1 MIRFAAIVLAAGR
14 ASRMGE
20 NKLVAELG
28 GKAIV
33 RRAAEAAVASKASP
47 VIVVTGH
54 ERERVE
60 AALSGLGVVIVHN
73 PRYAD
78 GMSTSLKAGLAA
90 LPPNVEAVAILLG
103 DMPEVE
109 GTLVDKLAAAID
121 PAGKKLIAIP
131 VREGRQGNPVVWA
144 RALFPELAKIEG
156 DHGAKSL
163 IAARRAVVAEVPADA
178 GAFSDVDTPEALA
191 ALRARQKGV

>member
-1 MIRFAAIVLAAGR
+1 MRFAAIVLAAGR
-14 ASRMGE
+14 AARMGE
-20 NKLVAELG
+20 NKLVAEIG

-60 AALSGLGVVIVHN
+60 AALAGLGVVVIHN
-73 PRYAD
+73 ASYAD

-90 LPPNVEAVAILLG
+90 LPPEIEAVAILLG
-103 DMPEVE
+103 DMPEVD
-109 GTLVDKLAAAID
+109 GGLIDKLATALD
-121 PAGKKLIAIP
+121 PAAGKLIAIP
-131 VREGRQGNPVVWA
+131 AREGRQGNPVVWA
-144 RALFPELAKIEG
+144 RALFNELATVEG

-163 IAARRAVVAEVPADA
+163 ITAHRGAVAEVPAGA
-178 GAFSDVDTPEALA
+178 GAFTDVDTSDALA
-191 ALRARQKGV
+191 ALRRRHSGQ

>member
-1 MIRFAAIVLAAGR
+1 MRFAAIVLAAGR

-20 NKLVAELG
+20 NKLVADLA

-60 AALSGLGVVIVHN
+60 AKLAGLGVVVVHN
-73 PRYAD
+73 PQYAE
-78 GMSTSLKAGLAA
+78 GMSTSLKAGLAS
-90 LPPNVEAVAILLG
+90 LPPGVEAVAILLG

-109 GTLVDKLAAAID
+109 GGLIDRLVAALEG
-121 PAGKKLIAIP
+121 GKQIAIP
-131 VREGRQGNPVVWA
+131 VRDGRQGNPVVLA
-144 RALFPELAKIEG
+144 RPLFAELGEITG
-156 DHGAKSL
+156 DHGAKSV
-163 IAARRAVVAEVPADA
+163 IAAHRALVAQVPADSR
-178 GAFSDVDTPEALA
+178 AFTDVDTPDALA
-191 ALRARQKGV
+191 ALRARQKGM

>member
-1 MIRFAAIVLAAGR
+1 MRFAAIVLAAGR

-20 NKLVAELG
+20 NKLVAEVG

-60 AALSGLGVVIVHN
+60 AKLAGLGVVIVHN

-90 LPPNVEAVAILLG
+90 LPPNVEAAAILLG
-103 DMPEVE
+103 DMPEVDGALVGKLVTALE
-109 GTLVDKLAAAID
+109 G
-121 PAGKKLIAIP
+121 GKKIAIP
-131 VREGRQGNPVVWA
+131 VRDGRQGNPVVWA
-144 RALFPELAKIEG
+144 RALFPALAKLEG
-156 DHGAKSL
+156 DHGAKAL
-163 IAARRAVVAEVPADA
+163 IAAHRAAVAEIPAGA
-178 GAFSDVDTPEALA
+178 AAFSDVDTPDALA
-191 ALRARQKGV
+191 ALRARQKGA